1 MVDVMIA
8 IDNIATLDFPSFT
21 PYKIVEMINNK
32 QMTFDNKFQ
41 RAYIWRI
48 PRMKY
53 SALIQEYKK
62 WRRYFYN

>member
-21 PYKIVEMINNK
+21 LMCEKPTPLGVGWIAPYKIVEMINNK

-48 PRMKY
+48 PRM
-53 SALIQEYKK
+53 L
-62 WRRYFYN
+62 